1 LHGINT
7 KQEKQLRSRKIY
19 QKTLDEEEKWRAIY
33 KIIFPEAQDIPSP
46 CKMPAFIAVKLRL
59 MLL

>member
-1 LHGINT
+1 M
-7 KQEKQLRSRKIY
+7 Y
-19 QKTLDEEEKWRAIY
+19 QKSLDEEEKWRAIY